1 MTHIESRPSKSKP
14 GAEYDFYVE
23 CVCTDEQKEKL
34 VKRLEDYSTNVNILS
49 RDPNKDEGMGLSNVS
64 SRDSSYGFFH

>member
-23 CVCTDEQKEKL
+23 CSCTEEQKEKL
-34 VKRLEDYSTNVNILS
+34 VEELKKYSTNVNVLS
-49 RDPNKDEGMGLSNVS
+49 RDPNKDEG
-64 SRDSSYGFFH
+64 